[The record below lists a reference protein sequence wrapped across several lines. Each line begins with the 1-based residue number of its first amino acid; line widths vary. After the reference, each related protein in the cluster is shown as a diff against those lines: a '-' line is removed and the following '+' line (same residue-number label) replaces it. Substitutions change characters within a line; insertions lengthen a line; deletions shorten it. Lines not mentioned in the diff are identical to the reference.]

1 MRPDGLWRY
10 INMLFCSTK
19 RRCFVSVQTNWLLTC
34 AGLHSYDS
42 LRDISKNQFTG
53 SIDALGKLTGLQRV
67 CVFLMGYRD
76 VSTPLHILLSLD
88 ETHIWIYCLR
98 ANILTANM
106 RGFTSHNSLRGLYA
120 NQFTGNIHA
129 LGKLTKL
136 LSLCVRMG

>member
-1 MRPDGLWRY
+1 MAIYQHVVFLY
-10 INMLFCSTK
+10 ATAHLEH
-19 RRCFVSVQTNWLLTC
+19 FVSVQTNWLLTC